1 MLGGYRDSS
10 GGGRASG
17 GTTGFG
23 QPAIPAFAIGAV
35 ERLIGSAGV
44 IGSSKIFARLKLAIP
59 FSEAMSLRPPPAV
72 RFAFASSMVPSLAC
86 RTARAWC

>member
-17 GTTGFG
+17 GHRFLA

-44 IGSSKIFARLKLAIP
+44 IGSSKIFARTQKLAIP

-72 RFAFASSMVPSLAC
+72 RFAFASSIGTLV
-86 RTARAWC
+86 

>member
-35 ERLIGSAGV
+35 ERLIGSSRGYRV
-44 IGSSKIFARLKLAIP
+44 EQNFCSNSKLAIP
-59 FSEAMSLRPPPAV
+59 FSEAMSLDR
-72 RFAFASSMVPSLAC
+72 RQRSGLHSLH
-86 RTARAWC
+86 RWYPR